1 MQLSLI
7 AIASILATLAN
18 AALPVPASKGSVTYS
33 TPKRIPANTVFDGLT
48 KTYGRGVSCTGDAEV
63 GDMSWSKID
72 SDLIRT
78 F

>member
-7 AIASILATLAN
+7 VIASLLSSMVN

-63 GDMSWSKID
+63 SC
-72 SDLIRT
+72 IRVLYWMRA
-78 F
+78 